1 VQFQPGQSGNPS
13 GRPRGDARVKELARQ
28 YTDMAVQA
36 LVKALDN
43 EKTCV
48 AAATALLDRG
58 YGKPAQEITGPDGVG
73 LFDAITINLVRP
85 ESQPKTEDPSQGF
98 PLGAGNLDI
107 TFR

>member
-1 VQFQPGQSGNPS
+1 
-13 GRPRGDARVKELARQ
+13 
-28 YTDMAVQA
+28 MAVQA

-85 ESQPKTEDPSQGF
+85 EQPAPKPEDPARAY
-98 PLGAGNLDI
+98 PLDI